1 MNVAMSPQET
11 GPGITA
17 GERVWQQ
24 RMVCGGI
31 GSALFRATALVCP
44 LGFLLLLGA
53 CASIPPEQP
62 KALQWEA
69 ARECESR
76 VQDIRVQD
84 IDPYGRLHFVYGDAG
99 QVDRD
104 AFIACYQQRVAE
116 QFNALVAAGHLA
128 PSALAT
134 GRTSVLLKVTGN
146 ILVVAVTL
154 NESQRA
160 FLVLDTG
167 SAKTILHPALMARLQ
182 IAIPPSAPRWAMR
195 LVGGTTAAMPLAR
208 LQSLTIGRLAVEEL
222 DVGVY
227 EAFPTAQG
235 VEGLLGADVLNH
247 FRVMIDRSAGR
258 LTLVAMPPK
267 ATSPADPG
275 AGRHP

>member
-1 MNVAMSPQET
+1 MHMTMSLQET
-11 GPGITA
+11 GPGITRGA
-17 GERVWQQ
+17 RVWRQ
-24 RMVCGGI
+24 RMVGEGI
-31 GSALFRATALVCP
+31 GSALCRATALVYP
-44 LGFLLLLGA
+44 MGLLLLLVA
-53 CASIPPEQP
+53 CASLHPEEP

-76 VQDIRVQD
+76 VHDIHLQD
-84 IDPYGRLHFVYGDAG
+84 IDSDGRLHFVIGDAG
-99 QVDRD
+99 PVDRD

-116 QFNALVAAGHLA
+116 KFNALVAAGHLA
-128 PSALAT
+128 PSALAN
-134 GRTSVLLKVTGN
+134 GRTSVPLNVTGN
-146 ILVVAVTL
+146 LLVVAATL
-154 NESQRA
+154 NGSQRA

-167 SAKTILHPALMARLQ
+167 AAKTILHPALMARLG
-182 IAIPPSAPRWAMR
+182 ISIPQSAPRWAMR
-195 LVGGTTAAMPLAR
+195 LVGGTTAAMPLSR

-258 LTLVAMPPK
+258 LTLVAMPLK

-275 AGRHP
+275 AGSHP